1 MSRSPQ
7 ASTPES
13 NDNLPKRAT
22 EAARKVAPENTDH
35 RTVDRS
41 KLTPM
46 MQHFA
51 ELKDQ
56 YSHAVLLYRV
66 GDFYET
72 FFQDARIIAEALEL
86 VLTSKEAGK
95 GVGRVPMT
103 GVPHH

>member
-1 MSRSPQ
+1 MSGYSN

-13 NDNLPKRAT
+13 NGATDVRAT
-22 EAARKVAPENTDH
+22 ERAKQVAAENMNH
-35 RTVDRS
+35 RTVDRQQ
-41 KLTPM
+41 LTPM

-56 YSHAVLLYRV
+56 YPNAVLLYRV

-72 FFQDARIIAEALEL
+72 FFQDARRVAEELEL

-95 GVGRVPMT
+95 GVGRVP
-103 GVPHH
+103 